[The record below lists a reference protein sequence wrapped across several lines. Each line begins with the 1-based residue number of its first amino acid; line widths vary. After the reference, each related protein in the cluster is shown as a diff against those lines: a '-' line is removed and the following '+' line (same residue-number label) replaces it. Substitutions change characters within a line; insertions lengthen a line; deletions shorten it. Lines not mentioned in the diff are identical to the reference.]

1 MKKSFLICVLAGAI
15 LLNLSI
21 HSPAKEVEDPYDK
34 NKGISDNFV
43 LTAGFYMPSLS
54 TNIRLDSSTLGT
66 GTDLNFEN
74 DLDMESSLTIFRAD
88 GHLRLSRWFSLEF
101 GYYNISRDT
110 TTILNKSIQYG
121 NKIYAANADVN
132 ASVETQVIK
141 AALAF
146 SLINDGNVE
155 FGFSVGGN
163 IILLKASLN
172 SITANLQEAVDE
184 IAPIPL
190 VGTYV
195 YVTLSPGLF
204 LKGNLRYFTITL
216 NDLDFSGSALD
227 FRGAVEY
234 YPLKNIGVGASINLF
249 DCNLEMSNIKVEEGG
264 ETYDLAGKF
273 DYSYTGISAYV
284 IIAL

>member
-1 MKKSFLICVLAGAI
+1 MKKSFLVCILVGVA

-21 HSPAKEVEDPYDK
+21 RSLAKETEDPYDK
-34 NKGISDNFV
+34 NKGISDDFM

-74 DLDMESSLTIFRAD
+74 DLDLEKSLTIFRAD

-101 GYYNISRDT
+101 GYYNLTRDT
-110 TTILNKSIQYG
+110 NTILNKTIQYG

-146 SLINDGNVE
+146 SLINDGNME
-155 FGFSVGGN
+155 FGFSVGSN

-172 SITANLQEAVDE
+172 SITAGVEESVDE

-190 VGTYV
+190 VGV
-195 YVTLSPGLF
+195 YAYLTLSPGLF
-204 LKGNLRYFTITL
+204 LKGNIQYFTL
-216 NDLDFSGSALD
+216 ALQDLDGSALD
-227 FRGAVEY
+227 FRGAIEY
-234 YPLKNIGVGASINLF
+234 YPFKNIGAGAAINLF
-249 DCNLEMSNIKVEEGG
+249 DFNFNMKNIKVREGG

-273 DYSYTGISAYV
+273 DYSYSGITAYV